1 MTRKAAATREAIVA
15 ACLQTLREEGYGGTS
30 ARAIARRGGFGQA
43 LIYYH
48 FDDLESLLL
57 AALEKASTDRL
68 RRYREVIGTVS
79 TVADLAARLTDL
91 YREDIAVG
99 HVKAVQEVVAS
110 ASSSPERGRRVIDLL
125 QPWHELAEQTIARL
139 LAGTSFAALVPAGDA
154 AFAALA
160 LYMGMETMTHLDG
173 DRAPGERLLAA
184 LRSLAP
190 IADAVRESSRA

>member
-1 MTRKAAATREAIVA
+1 MVKRSAATREAIVA
-15 ACLQTLREEGYGGTS
+15 ACLETLKQEGYAGTS

-48 FDDLESLLL
+48 FEDLEALLL
-57 AALEKASTDRL
+57 AALQKASTDRL
-68 RRYREVIGTVS
+68 RRYREVVGSVTSV
-79 TVADLAARLTDL
+79 TELAERLTDL
-91 YREDIAVG
+91 YREDVAVG

-110 ASSSPERGRRVIDLL
+110 ASVSAERGRRVIDLL
-125 QPWHELAEQTIARL
+125 QPWHELAENTIERL
-139 LAGTSFAALVPAGDA
+139 LQGTAFAPLVTAGDA
-154 AFAALA
+154 AYAALA

-190 IADAVRESSRA
+190 LADAVRESTRS